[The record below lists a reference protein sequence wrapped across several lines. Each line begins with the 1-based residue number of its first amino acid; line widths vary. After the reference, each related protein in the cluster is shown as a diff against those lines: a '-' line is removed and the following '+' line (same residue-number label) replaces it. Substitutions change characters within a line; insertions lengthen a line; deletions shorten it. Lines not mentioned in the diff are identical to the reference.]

1 MKWIKAWLASRLIQ
15 FGFVDVSI
23 ILVFVGF
30 LLYGHVIHYPFV
42 HDDYIFIVGN
52 FDLQRWDHL
61 KNIFLSPSF
70 SFPDNPSVMNSYYRP
85 VLDVVNKVLF
95 LAFERIPRGYHL
107 FNILLHIL
115 NSLWVYWLAARFSR
129 RKFLAFGLSF
139 LFLIHPVQ
147 AEAVCAIAGVSN
159 LLSAFF
165 CFTSLFFYLKRDD
178 FHFLGERGSLLVLSL
193 FFFCLGLLTKESTM
207 ALPLAL
213 VFYELIFHNALQKE
227 NNRFGKLFAIVSFFV
242 LLIGYVVFRHFIVRQ
257 ALPDI
262 GANLSEL
269 GMRLASIPE
278 TLLMYMRILVFPAD
292 LHYYRSVDILQFSF
306 FPTII
311 LIVFSIL
318 TVTLLARFPK
328 QEKRLAYFGLGF
340 FFITLSPML
349 NIVPLVNEYSL
360 ILTSEHFLY
369 FSCFGFFLFIFI
381 VIRQMFNFIFKS
393 HAGEVLG
400 IIFVFVSVIFFFI
413 AKEQTRY
420 WQGEIPLFR
429 RTLEY
434 HPNFGRVR
442 ILLARAYY
450 FEHHYE
456 AAAEEYK
463 KAISIIGD
471 YFTKTKG
478 SSAQGT
484 YRLLLKEAHFELA
497 HCYEAIGRVDQ
508 AIDEYR
514 RAEEM
519 DPSDDRIY
527 NNLGIN
533 YLYLGNLGEA
543 AVCFEKALA
552 LDPKNVMALNN
563 LAFYYLQIGKFER
576 AEDMIRQVL
585 VLDPK
590 SVSAQKNLEEALK
603 AQGKGQK
610 EN

>member
-1 MKWIKAWLASRLIQ
+1 MKGIKAWLASRLIQ
-15 FGFVDVSI
+15 FGFMDVSI
-23 ILVFVGF
+23 ILVLVGF

-52 FDLQRWDHL
+52 LDLQRWDHL
-61 KNIFLSPSF
+61 KSIFLSPSF
-70 SFPDNPSVMNSYYRP
+70 SFPDNPSVVNSYYRP
-85 VLDVVNKVLF
+85 VLDVVNKILF
-95 LAFERIPRGYHL
+95 LVFERIPRGYHL
-107 FNILLHIL
+107 FNIVLHIF
-115 NSLWVYWLAARFSR
+115 NSLWVYWLVVYFSK

-147 AEAVCAIAGVSN
+147 TEAVCAIAGVSN
-159 LLSAFF
+159 LLSSFF

-178 FHFLGERGSLLVLSL
+178 FHSAGERGIFLVLSL
-193 FFFCLGLLTKESTM
+193 LFFSFGLLTKESAM
-207 ALPLAL
+207 ALPLVL
-213 VFYELIFHNALQKE
+213 IFYEFILHDMLQQK
-227 NNRFGKLFAIVSFFV
+227 NNCFSKFFAIISFFV
-242 LLIGYVVFRHFIVRQ
+242 LLIAYVVFRHFIIRQ

-262 GANLSEL
+262 GANLNEF

-278 TLLMYMRILVFPAD
+278 TLLMYMRILVFPID
-292 LHYYRSVDILQFSF
+292 LHYYRSVDILKFSIL
-306 FPTII
+306 PTII
-311 LIVFSIL
+311 LILFSIL
-318 TVTLLARFPK
+318 TVALLARFPK
-328 QEKRLAYFGLGF
+328 QEKHLACFGLGF
-340 FFITLSPML
+340 FLITLSPML
-349 NIVPLVNEYSL
+349 NIVPLINEYSL

-381 VIRQMFNFIFKS
+381 VARQMFNLIFKS
-393 HAGEVLG
+393 HAREVLG
-400 IIFVFVSVIFFFI
+400 IVFVFVSVIFFFI

-450 FEHHYE
+450 FEQHYE
-456 AAAEEYK
+456 AAGKEYT
-463 KAISIIGD
+463 KAIAIIGD
-471 YFTKTKG
+471 YFKKTKG
-478 SSAQGT
+478 FSAQGT

-497 HCYEAIGRVDQ
+497 HCYEALGRVDQ

-527 NNLGIN
+527 NNMGIN
-533 YLYLGNLGEA
+533 YLYQENLEEA

-563 LAFYYLQIGKFER
+563 LAFYYLQTGKLER
-576 AEDMIRQVL
+576 AEDMVRQVL
-585 VLDPK
+585 VLDPE
-590 SVSAQKNLEEALK
+590 SVSAQKNLEEVLK
-603 AQGKGQK
+603 AQGKGQEK
-610 EN
+610 D